1 MEFFLRKGTLG
12 FFSDAFRLL
21 ESYMVCKQQGVKL
34 YLNSAEWTF
43 AHTLGWSD
51 YFTTMAEKP
60 EGGPLPEIAIDG
72 EEIRQFTVAQYKQSI
87 KELFAFQPHLLEK
100 ARALQRELALDK
112 YIAVF
117 IRRGDKLLGES
128 LFIPVQFYAQLAL
141 SKNPTTIFVQ
151 TDDFRAFL
159 EFKDIIHSVNTSIH
173 IITTCPETK
182 FGMFFTPLD
191 ITNGRSFSYEHNN
204 MTYVYSQNLQYLS
217 TNVPQKAL
225 MDYTNAEMREHVEE
239 MLVGIIICQ
248 SADFI
253 VLDHM
258 SNVSRFIHF
267 SHPRGK
273 EAIIAIE
280 DMDIQIAEGV
290 RLIKRYEY
298 SEDKLIRNPRHHSIY
313 NDYI

>member
-1 MEFFLRKGTLG
+1 MEFFLRKGKLG

-21 ESYMVCKQQGVKL
+21 ENYMISKHQGVTL

-60 EGGPLPEIAIDG
+60 ESPVPEIDIGG
-72 EEIRQFTVAQYKQSI
+72 EDTRLFTVAQYKQAI
-87 KELFAFQPHLLEK
+87 KDLFVFQPYLLEK
-100 ARALQRELALDK
+100 ARDLQKELGLDK

-128 LFIPVQFYAQLAL
+128 LFIHMQFYAQRAL
-141 SKNPTTIFVQ
+141 EKNPSTIFVQ
-151 TDDFRAFL
+151 TDDYRAFL
-159 EFKDIIHSVNTSIH
+159 EFKDIIHSVNNAIRVL
-173 IITTCPETK
+173 TTCPETK
-182 FGMFFTPLD
+182 FGMFFTELD
-191 ITNGRSFSYEHNN
+191 MKEGRAFSYQHNN

-217 TNVPQKAL
+217 TNATQKPL
-225 MDYTNAEMREHVEE
+225 VDYTSDEMREHVEE
-239 MLVGIIICQ
+239 MLVGIIICHT
-248 SADFI
+248 ADFI

-273 EAIIAIE
+273 DAILAIE
-280 DMDIQIAEGV
+280 SMNLKIVDNVPFMP
-290 RLIKRYEY
+290 KYEY
-298 SEDKLIRNPRHHSIY
+298 MEDKVIRNPRYHSIY
-313 NDYI
+313 NQYN

>member
-51 YFTTMAEKP
+51 YFTTMAEKH
-60 EGGPLPEIAIDG
+60 EGGILTEIAIDG

-87 KELFAFQPHLLEK
+87 KELFVFQPHLLEK
-100 ARALQRELALDK
+100 ARALQRKLGVDK
-112 YIAVF
+112 YVAVF

-128 LFIPVQFYAQLAL
+128 LFIP
-141 SKNPTTIFVQ
+141 
-151 TDDFRAFL
+151 
-159 EFKDIIHSVNTSIH
+159 
-173 IITTCPETK
+173 
-182 FGMFFTPLD
+182 
-191 ITNGRSFSYEHNN
+191 SYQHNN
-204 MTYVYSQNLQYLS
+204 TTYVYSQNLQYLS

-273 EAIIAIE
+273 EAILAIE

>member
-21 ESYMVCKQQGVKL
+21 ESYMVCKQKGVKL
-34 YLNSAEWTF
+34 YLNSSEWTF
-43 AHTLGWSD
+43 GHTLGWSD
-51 YFTTMAEKP
+51 YFTSIAEKP

-87 KELFAFQPHLLEK
+87 KELFIFQPHLLEK
-100 ARALQRELALDK
+100 ARALQIELGLDRFV
-112 YIAVF
+112 AVF

-141 SKNPTTIFVQ
+141 SKGPTAIFVQ
-151 TDDFRAFL
+151 TDDYRAFL
-159 EFKDIIHSVNTSIH
+159 EFKDIIYSINTSIRV
-173 IITTCPETK
+173 ITTCPETK
-182 FGMFFTPLD
+182 FGLFFTPLD
-191 ITNGRSFSYEHNN
+191 ITKGRSFSYEHNN
-204 MTYVYSQNLQYLS
+204 TRYVYSQNLQYLS
-217 TNVPQKAL
+217 TNLPQKPL

-273 EAIIAIE
+273 AAILSIE
-280 DMDIQIAEGV
+280 DMDIQITEGV
-290 RLIKRYEY
+290 SLIKKYEY
-298 SEDKLIRNPRHHSIY
+298 TEDKLIRNPRHHSIY

>member
-12 FFSDAFRLL
+12 FFSDAFRFL
-21 ESYMVCKQQGVKL
+21 ENYIICKHQGVKL

-60 EGGPLPEIAIDG
+60 ESPIPEIAIDR
-72 EEIRQFTVAQYKQSI
+72 EDTRLFTVAQYKQAI
-87 KELFAFQPHLLEK
+87 KELFDFQPHLLEK
-100 ARALQRELALDK
+100 ARNLQKELGLDK

-128 LFIPVQFYAQLAL
+128 LFIHMQFYAKSAL
-141 SKNPTTIFVQ
+141 EKNPSTIFVQ
-151 TDDFRAFL
+151 TDDYRAFL
-159 EFKDIIHSVNTSIH
+159 EFKYIIHAINNTIRVL
-173 IITTCPETK
+173 TTCPETK

-191 ITNGRSFSYEHNN
+191 IQEARPAFYLHNN
-204 MTYVYSQNLQYLS
+204 ITYKYSNNIEYLS
-217 TNVPQKAL
+217 TNLPQKPL
-225 MDYTNAEMREHVEE
+225 VDYTKDEMREHVEE
-239 MLVGIIICQ
+239 MLVGIIVCQ
-248 SADFI
+248 GAEYI

-273 EAIIAIE
+273 DAILAIE
-280 DMDIQIAEGV
+280 DMDLKIV
-290 RLIKRYEY
+290 DNVSLIPKYEY
-298 SEDKLIRNPRHHSIY
+298 TEDKLIRNPRYHSIY
-313 NDYI
+313 NDYN

>member
-1 MEFFLRKGTLG
+1 MEFFLRKSTLG

-21 ESYMVCKQQGVKL
+21 ENYIICKHQGVKL

-60 EGGPLPEIAIDG
+60 ESPVPEIAIDR
-72 EEIRQFTVAQYKQSI
+72 EDIRLFTVAEYKQAI
-87 KELFAFQPHLLEK
+87 KELFDFQPHLLEK
-100 ARALQRELALDK
+100 ARDLQKELGLDK

-128 LFIPVQFYAQLAL
+128 LFIHVQFYAQRAL
-141 SKNPTTIFVQ
+141 EKNPSTIFVQ
-151 TDDFRAFL
+151 TDDYRAFL
-159 EFKDIIHSVNTSIH
+159 EFKYIIHAINNTIRVF
-173 IITTCPETK
+173 TTCPETK

-191 ITNGRSFSYEHNN
+191 IEKARPAFYLHNN
-204 MTYVYSQNLQYLS
+204 ITYKFSNNIEYLS
-217 TNVPQKAL
+217 TNLPQKSL
-225 MDYTNAEMREHVEE
+225 MDYTKDEMREHVEE
-239 MLVGIIICQ
+239 MLVGIILCQ
-248 SADFI
+248 GAEYI

-273 EAIIAIE
+273 DAILAIE
-280 DMDIQIAEGV
+280 DMDINIV
-290 RLIKRYEY
+290 DNVPLIPKYQY
-298 SEDKLIRNPRHHSIY
+298 TEDKLIRNPRYHSIY
-313 NDYI
+313 NDYN